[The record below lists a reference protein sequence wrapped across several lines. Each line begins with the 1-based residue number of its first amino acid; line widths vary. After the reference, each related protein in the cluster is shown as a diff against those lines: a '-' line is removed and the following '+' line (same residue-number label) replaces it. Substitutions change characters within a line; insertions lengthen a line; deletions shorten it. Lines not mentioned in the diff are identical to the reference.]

1 MESLNIYGQ
10 TNEWEDACI
19 KTRRNLQ
26 KRNKRLLEFN
36 IRSTDK
42 VLDLGCGD
50 GLNVMILR
58 ENGIKNVVGI
68 DISKNLVKIAQKNN
82 PHNKFALGSAEKL
95 PFEDAFFNVV
105 FVDSVFH
112 HLLKYDKAVKEI
124 KRVLKSGGFL
134 CFIEPHQSFARR
146 IFDFITVLPVSS
158 FLPFFKERR
167 IAYFGEKHLM
177 IHWLQT
183 EEEFFSTLLSNGFE
197 VCFNKFSLLSVLG
210 KYKKK

>member
-19 KTRRNLQ
+19 KTRRNTQ
-26 KRNKRLLEFN
+26 QRSKRISEFN
-36 IRSTDK
+36 IKDSDK

-50 GLNVMILR
+50 GLNVTILR

-68 DISKNLVKIAQKNN
+68 DISKNLIKIAKKNN
-82 PHNKFALGSAEKL
+82 PHNTFALGSAEKL
-95 PFEDAFFNVV
+95 PFKDGTFNIV

-112 HLLKYDKAVKEI
+112 HLLKYDKAIKEI
-124 KRVLKSGGFL
+124 KRILKRGGFL

-146 IFDFITVLPVSS
+146 VFDFITILPISS
-158 FLPFFKERR
+158 FIPFFRERR
-167 IAYFGEKHLM
+167 VAYFGEKHLM
-177 IHWLQT
+177 THWLKT

-197 VCFNKFSLLSVLG
+197 ISFKKFSVLSVLG